1 MDLEGQVA
9 IITGATR
16 GIGKKIALQLA
27 EQGVNIVATGKTDE
41 PREDLPGTIHQ
52 TAQEVEDLGAEALPI
67 KLDVRHEE
75 EAENV
80 VDQTID
86 KWGKV
91 DILINNA
98 GAIQLTP
105 VEETPP
111 KRFDLLMDVN
121 ARGAYVM
128 SYYCLEHMKERD
140 YGHILMASPP
150 IAIKKSPGKTAYA
163 LSKIGMT
170 FTALSLAG
178 EVYDHNIG
186 VNSFWPVTAVDTR
199 ATRYFGLGTEEMW
212 RTPEILSDTVESIV
226 RQKPSE
232 FSGNEVLDE
241 PYLREHEGVEDFS
254 KYNVVEGTEPPPLS
268 ATMFGVDYPP
278 SDD

>member
-52 TAQEVEDLGAEALPI
+52 TAEEVEELGAEALPI

-105 VEETPP
+105 VKETPP

-128 SYYCLEHMKERD
+128 SYYCLEHMMERD

-178 EVYDHNIG
+178 EVYDYNIG

-199 ATRYFGLGTEEMW
+199 ATRYFGLGTEDMW

-226 RQKPSE
+226 RQEPSD

-268 ATMFGVDYPP
+268 ATMFGIDYPP
-278 SDD
+278 EDS